1 MALACIPSARKSAW
15 EPTALRSRRHRAHEG
30 QTGLGGVCEPLGAP
44 GELPSCCAWAVW
56 GGDLW
61 LSQQLIGCVGAGW
74 DVFDINVV
82 GPATPTERCRVK
94 KQGCAQWPYPR
105 KYPTRGGP
113 AFPVKLQRGLL
124 PHTSTMQ
131 THNLWRKSMGWESR
145 AEGSSSNSSW
155 LCDTDW
161 IT

>member
-1 MALACIPSARKSAW
+1 MGWVRGFDEIMCVKYLAQSVAQARGPHTRAIMTTAVISITLGMALACIPSARKSAW
-15 EPTALRSRRHRAHEG
+15 EPTALRSRRHRAHEA

-61 LSQQLIGCVGAGW
+61 LSQQFIGCLGAGW

-105 KYPTRGGP
+105 KYPN
-113 AFPVKLQRGLL
+113 QRRPCL
-124 PHTSTMQ
+124 PHETT
-131 THNLWRKSMGWESR
+131 
-145 AEGSSSNSSW
+145 
-155 LCDTDW
+155 
-161 IT
+161 